1 MIFPKNT
8 SKTIAGG
15 VLASGIL
22 AAALTVS
29 ALPALA
35 FSDAA
40 ECHNA
45 VDETTRTLLKANVA
59 NSALDEIDAVLVQA
73 TGKCDSGDLAGA
85 EADLAKAADMIT
97 AASQ

>member
-8 SKTIAGG
+8 SKTLAGG
-15 VLASGIL
+15 IF
-22 AAALTVS
+22 AAALMVS

-35 FSDAA
+35 FSDAT
-40 ECHNA
+40 ECNSA
-45 VDETTRTLLKANVA
+45 VNETTRTLLKANVA

-73 TGKCDSGDLAGA
+73 AGKCNSGDLAGA
-85 EADLAKAADMIT
+85 EADLAKATDMIS

>member
-8 SKTIAGG
+8 SRTL
-15 VLASGIL
+15 VSGI
-22 AAALTVS
+22 AAAVMTVS
-29 ALPALA
+29 AALPAFA

-45 VDETTRTLLKANVA
+45 VNETTRTLLKANVA
-59 NSALDEIDAVLVQA
+59 NSALDEIDAVLIEA
-73 TGKCDSGDLAGA
+73 AGKCESGDLSGA
-85 EADLAKAADMIT
+85 ESDLAKATDMIA

>member
-8 SKTIAGG
+8 SKTLAGG
-15 VLASGIL
+15 IF
-22 AAALTVS
+22 AAALMVS
-29 ALPALA
+29 ALPAYA

-40 ECHNA
+40 ECHSA
-45 VDETTRTLLKANVA
+45 VNETTRTLLKANVA

-73 TGKCDSGDLAGA
+73 AGKCDSGDLAGA
-85 EADLAKAADMIT
+85 ESDLAKASNMIS